1 MTGFTFYI
9 AVVNLPQ
16 RFQIVSGDG
25 ATIAGIKLLPM
36 MASSAIGS
44 FGAGTLTRKRDLTSE
59 VLVTGTA
66 IQLLGYGLM
75 STVSQGYGTPA
86 AIYGYQ
92 IFLGLGFGTSIASAT
107 IMVPRRF
114 KAMPHY
120 IGMFVRQLQRVHIS

>member
-1 MTGFTFYI
+1 MIGFTFYI

-44 FGAGTLTRKRDLTSE
+44 FAAGALTRKRDLTSE
-59 VLVTGTA
+59 LLVVGTA
-66 IQLLGYGLM
+66 TQLLGYGLM
-75 STVSQGYGTPA
+75 SSVSQGYGTPV

-92 IFLGLGFGTSIASAT
+92 VFLGLGFGTSIASAT

-114 KAMPHY
+114 NAMPHY
-120 IGMFVRQLQRVHIS
+120 IGMLICQSQRLQIR